1 MGIDYLHKK
10 SVIHRDLK
18 PENLLIDKDGNIKLC
33 DFGWSAESSSFEKR
47 TTFCGTVDYLAPE
60 MIKNQPHDHSLDI
73 WCTGILLFELLH
85 GYAPFNGNNDQ
96 EKCANIVGNQRIN
109 FNESISQDCRDL
121 IQSILK

>member
-85 GYAPFNGNNDQ
+85 GYAPFNGNND
-96 EKCANIVGNQRIN
+96 
-109 FNESISQDCRDL
+109 
-121 IQSILK
+121 